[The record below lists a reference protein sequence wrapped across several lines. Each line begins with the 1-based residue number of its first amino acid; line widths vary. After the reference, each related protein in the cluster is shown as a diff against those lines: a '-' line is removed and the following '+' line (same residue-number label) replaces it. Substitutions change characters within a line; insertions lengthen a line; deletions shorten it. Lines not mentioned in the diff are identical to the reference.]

1 MDKQQPR
8 QQITKEPTTRYDAA
22 PAPAES
28 WQEQAQ
34 ERRERGFPT
43 FTAHFDDSERWRK

>member
-8 QQITKEPTTRYDAA
+8 QITQEPATRYDAA

-28 WQEQAQ
+28 WTQQAA
-34 ERRERGFPT
+34 ERQLQGYPT
-43 FTAHFDDSERWRK
+43 FTAHFDSEDWKR